1 MIDRLIV
8 TVEMVAYICYG
19 VQPIGSLPTYT
30 YGAGGKKLFRD
41 NFAHR
46 RARALTYSSFMQ
58 MIPALRHWP

>member
-30 YGAGGKKLFRD
+30 YGVTTCWREKI
-41 NFAHR
+41 
-46 RARALTYSSFMQ
+46 
-58 MIPALRHWP
+58 IPG